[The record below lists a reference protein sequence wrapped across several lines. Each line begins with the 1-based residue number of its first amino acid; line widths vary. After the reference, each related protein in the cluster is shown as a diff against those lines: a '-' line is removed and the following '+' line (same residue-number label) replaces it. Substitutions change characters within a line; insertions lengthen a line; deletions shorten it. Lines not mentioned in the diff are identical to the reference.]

1 MTEYKNVTA
10 SVEVIGQAKINLSK
24 TKLFVD
30 VNAKTWA
37 QANKEVR
44 RELAKDSDKSFYKV
58 ASRKYLWENY
68 FQNFSRIDTLEFW
81 EEVLED
87 ISNRDELPIHKEMKV
102 VIRKTLMEVIGHYLN
117 ANCVLLPMVAPRSEE
132 TPYWHAQDKA
142 KITQSPYELFF
153 KWYRDSCSDSK
164 HRSKRAGAR
173 YRMIFSSVRLPE
185 FDSYTE
191 AVDETISLGLR
202 EAGISGDEMSDCRR
216 FLQLLASKCTI
227 ESGRKPFTT
236 YLSASGSMRLAPKK
250 RIFAEVM
257 EDMPS
262 HDPILAMKRYVEA
275 RLIELDITHKDEWLD
290 EIVSWVSTLTNSDI
304 SPQYADVVFLCQW
317 MSENGLKY
325 KRSCQISRP
334 MIVKAVHEEVNSISF
349 FEFLKTQ
356 VESRHTKSRIVRN
369 LVDFFAHS
377 SDGWLERD
385 GQPTHSPLNETDKK
399 RFADTSASERGKSKK
414 PVLPRRIIELAKQI
428 LIEDDYAFSRNF
440 EDQHIKMAVGNNPEA
455 EVFVP
460 TLSNLLYLIL
470 SVPIRTAQAV
480 MLDSGEADE
489 VIVSLDG
496 ETIENKHPLAR
507 KGRRLGYA
515 RRFAG
520 TSLGTQ
526 FSGLFVNT
534 NKESVHKQ
542 KGYEVPFHN
551 AMLMKVLASQRLF
564 QEQFNP
570 IDIMVDRSQLSFKDW
585 RYNGAHADQIE
596 SYSFLFRD
604 ITRGSRRWDLPSRN
618 TINRHWLR
626 LLQEIQLRLEAEGTP
641 VQLVWQDSKGRL
653 KTEFTLHSLRVSNI
667 THFIEAGVPLH
678 VLAEFLS
685 GHQTLVMTL
694 YYTKLGPRKIHEIIS
709 EASKNLV
716 DSEEDEFFDKL
727 REMSDDMLRE
737 NLVGRD
743 DGFALLPSGDPGLWH
758 MDIDGICTAGKT
770 MCEQGLE
777 RKDPETG
784 IVTYE
789 KIHPDGF
796 NCALCRFYVTG
807 PAFLAGQVTVAN
819 SLFYAIRQRSE
830 QQEEIYRRVKDARA
844 RGNNRAARKEQD
856 YLDKVTIE
864 LEERI
869 ASLGSRVANIY
880 ASRDLMDV
888 QDRRGSEKTALITKL
903 DTPEIE
909 ARVSEASIFESVEWA
924 SQALEFF
931 PQLPDSNARFRKG
944 ILLERMA
951 EKNGLKRLLLKLS
964 DDELLRASN
973 RLTIMMTEFYGAK
986 ETDDLMSGRLML
998 EQIGG
1003 LSSFETLVGRAIK
1016 LVEDDIENISDQ
1028 SKLIGVQNE
1037 R

>member
-1 MTEYKNVTA
+1 MTEYKHVTA
-10 SVEVIGQAKINLSK
+10 SVEVVGKAKINLSK
-24 TKLFVD
+24 TRLFVD
-30 VNAKTWA
+30 ENAKGWA
-37 QANKEVR
+37 TANKLVKH
-44 RELAKDSDKSFYKV
+44 ELCKDGDKSFYKV
-58 ASRKYLWENY
+58 KSRRFLWKEY
-68 FQNFSRIDTLEFW
+68 FHNSSEVNNLDFW

-87 ISNRDELPIHKEMKV
+87 ISNREKLDVHHEVKED
-102 VIRKTLMEVIGHYLN
+102 IRKTLIEVIGHYLN
-117 ANCVLLPMVAPRSEE
+117 ANCVLLPMVPPRS
-132 TPYWHAQDKA
+132 TDAPGWHAHEKP
-142 KITQSPYELFF
+142 KIYGNPYETLF
-153 KWYRDSCSDSK
+153 KWYRDTCSETK
-164 HRSKRAGAR
+164 RRYKRAGAR
-173 YRMIFSSVRLPE
+173 HRLMFSSVRLPD
-185 FDSYTE
+185 FDAYVE
-191 AVDETISLGLR
+191 AVDEKISYGLK

-216 FLQLLASKCTI
+216 YLQVLASKCTV

-236 YLSASGSMRLAPKK
+236 YLSASGSMRSLAKT
-250 RIFAEVM
+250 RVFTEVM

-262 HDPILAMKRYVEA
+262 HDPILVMRRYVEA
-275 RLIELDITHKDEWLD
+275 RLTELDIMHKDEWLA
-290 EIVSWVSTLTNSDI
+290 EIVRWVSTLTHTNILS
-304 SPQYADVVFLCQW
+304 QYTDVVFLCEW
-317 MSENGLKY
+317 MSENGLKDE
-325 KRSCQISRP
+325 RSCQITRP
-334 MIVKAVHEEVNSISF
+334 MLIKAVNEARDSVSF
-349 FEFLKTQ
+349 FEFLKSR
-356 VESRHTKSRIVRN
+356 VESRNAKSRIVRN
-369 LVDFFAHS
+369 LVDFFTHS

-385 GQPTHSPLNETDKK
+385 GQVTHPPLNESDKK
-399 RFADTSASERGKSKK
+399 RFADTSASERGKSNK

-428 LIEDDYAFSRNF
+428 LIEDDYAFSRRF
-440 EDQHIKMAVGNNPEA
+440 EDQHINMARGGDSAA
-455 EVFVP
+455 ELFVP
-460 TLSNLLYLIL
+460 TISNLLYLIL

-496 ETIENKHPLAR
+496 ETFKNKHPLAR

-520 TSLGTQ
+520 TSPGTQ
-526 FSGLFVNT
+526 FCGLFVST
-534 NKESVHKQ
+534 NKEAVHKQ
-542 KGYEVPFHN
+542 KGYEIPFHD
-551 AMLMKVLASQRLF
+551 AKLMEVLASQRLF
-564 QEQFNP
+564 QEQYNP
-570 IDIMVDRSQLSFKDW
+570 IDIMVDRSLLSFKDW
-585 RYNGAHADQIE
+585 RYNGAHADQLE
-596 SYSFLFRD
+596 KYTYLFRD
-604 ITRGSRRWDLPSRN
+604 ITKGSRRWDLPGRN
-618 TINRHWLR
+618 DINKHWLR

-641 VQLVWQDSKGRL
+641 VRLVWEDSNGRL

-709 EASKNLV
+709 EASKNFV
-716 DSEEDEFFDKL
+716 DSDEDEFFDKL

-758 MDIDGICTAGKT
+758 VDIDGICTAGKT

-777 RKDPETG
+777 RKDPETA

-830 QQEEIYRRVKDARA
+830 QQEEIYQRVKGARA

-869 ASLGSRVANIY
+869 ASLGSRIANIY
-880 ASRDLMDV
+880 ASLDLMDD
-888 QDRRGSEKTALITKL
+888 QDKRGSEKTALITKL
-903 DTPEIE
+903 DKPEIE

-951 EKNGLKRLLLKLS
+951 EENGLKRLLLKLS

-986 ETDDLMSGRLML
+986 ETDDLMSGKLML
-998 EQIGG
+998 EEIGG
-1003 LSSFETLVGRAIK
+1003 LSSFETLVGRAIN
-1016 LVEDDIENISDQ
+1016 LVGDDIEAVSDQ
-1028 SKLIGVQNE
+1028 SKLIGVQDE
-1037 R
+1037 H

>member
-1 MTEYKNVTA
+1 MTKYKHVTA
-10 SVEVIGQAKINLSK
+10 SVVGIGEARINLSK
-24 TKLFVD
+24 TQLFVD
-30 VNAKTWA
+30 VSAKGWA
-37 QANKEVR
+37 QANELVK

-68 FQNFSRIDTLEFW
+68 FQSFNRINTLEFW
-81 EEVLED
+81 EEVLEE
-87 ISNRDELPIHKEMKV
+87 ISNRDELEIHVEMKA

-117 ANCVLLPMVAPRSEE
+117 ANCVLLPMVAPRSKE
-132 TPYWHAQDKA
+132 TPGWHSHEKA
-142 KITQSPYELFF
+142 KITGSPYERLFE
-153 KWYRDSCSDSK
+153 WYRDTCKGSR
-164 HRSKRAGAR
+164 HRYKRAGAR
-173 YRMIFSSVRLPE
+173 YRLIFSSIRLPT
-185 FDSYTE
+185 FDAYSE
-191 AVDETISLGLR
+191 AVDEKISIGLR
-202 EAGISGDEMSDCRR
+202 EAGISGDEMSDCRK
-216 FLQLLASKCTI
+216 FLQLLASKCTT

-236 YLSASGSMRLAPKK
+236 YLSASGSMRLTPKK
-250 RIFAEVM
+250 RVFAEVM

-262 HDPILAMKRYVEA
+262 HDPILMMKRYVEA
-275 RLIELDITHKDEWLD
+275 RLIELDITHKDEWLA
-290 EIVSWVSTLTNSDI
+290 EIVSWVSTPTNADI
-304 SPQYADVVFLCQW
+304 SPQYTDVVFLCEW
-317 MSENGLKY
+317 MSKNGLKY
-325 KRSCQISRP
+325 KRSCQITRQR
-334 MIVKAVHEEVNSISF
+334 IVKTVKEADGSISF
-349 FEFLKTQ
+349 FEFLRTQ
-356 VESRHTKSRIVRN
+356 VESRHAKSRIVRN

-377 SDGWLERD
+377 SDGWLEKD
-385 GQPTHSPLNETDKK
+385 GEPTHSPLNETDKK
-399 RFADTSASERGKSKK
+399 RFADTSASERGKSNK

-428 LIEDDYAFSRNF
+428 LIEDDYAFSRKF
-440 EDQHIKMAVGNNPEA
+440 ENQHIKMPVGSNPAAV
-455 EVFVP
+455 VFVP

-496 ETIENKHPLAR
+496 ETAKNKHPLAQ

-520 TSLGTQ
+520 TSPGTQ

-534 NKESVHKQ
+534 NKEAVHKQ
-542 KGYEVPFHN
+542 KGYEIPFHD

-564 QEQFNP
+564 QEQYNP
-570 IDIMVDRSQLSFKDW
+570 INIIVDRSHLSFKDW
-585 RYNGAHADQIE
+585 RYNGAHSDQLE

-618 TINRHWLR
+618 TINKHWLR
-626 LLQEIQLRLEAEGTP
+626 LLQEIQLRLESEGTP
-641 VQLVWQDSKGRL
+641 VQLVWEDSNGSL

-678 VLAEFLS
+678 VLAEFLA

-716 DSEEDEFFDKL
+716 DSDEDEFFDNL
-727 REMSDDMLRE
+727 REMSEDMLRE

-758 MDIDGICTAGKT
+758 VDIDGICTAGKT

-777 RKDPETG
+777 RKDPENG
-784 IVTYE
+784 SVIYE

-880 ASRDLMDV
+880 ASLHLMDD
-888 QDRRGSEKTALITKL
+888 QDKRGSEKTALITKL

-951 EKNGLKRLLLKLS
+951 EENGLKRLLLKLS

-973 RLTIMMTEFYGAK
+973 RLTIMMTELYGAR

-998 EQIGG
+998 EEIGG

-1016 LVEDDIENISDQ
+1016 LVEDDIESVSDQ
-1028 SKLIGVQNE
+1028 SKFIGCQNE